1 MRWGL
6 VTGDSV
12 LPATL
17 QAVSLEAGQRG
28 QGGTG
33 PGGWTVGAA
42 AQPGLLLRS
51 RMALDAVPGRPRTA
65 GPWHLGVLSLCEEPL
80 SSGIRCQT
88 VVLAP
93 PPQPVGDGFTPR
105 GSRVPGLPCSAF
117 GRIFCDH
124 WVLAWWELQAR
135 REQWVRGT
143 QPPRSCWDEDRVH
156 TRSGSPED
164 KKAGGPGVSGLV
176 PGPGEGGAG

>member
-1 MRWGL
+1 MDCGGGSPAWPPAPVKDGIRCRPWKATDRRPLAPRCL
-6 VTGDSV
+6 V
-12 LPATL
+12 
-17 QAVSLEAGQRG
+17 
-28 QGGTG
+28 
-33 PGGWTVGAA
+33 AA
-42 AQPGLLLRS
+42 
-51 RMALDAVPGRPRTA
+51 
-65 GPWHLGVLSLCEEPL
+65 LSLCEEPL

-124 WVLAWWELQAR
+124 WVLARWDLQAR

-143 QPPRSCWDEDRVH
+143 QPPALLL
-156 TRSGSPED
+156 G
-164 KKAGGPGVSGLV
+164 
-176 PGPGEGGAG
+176 